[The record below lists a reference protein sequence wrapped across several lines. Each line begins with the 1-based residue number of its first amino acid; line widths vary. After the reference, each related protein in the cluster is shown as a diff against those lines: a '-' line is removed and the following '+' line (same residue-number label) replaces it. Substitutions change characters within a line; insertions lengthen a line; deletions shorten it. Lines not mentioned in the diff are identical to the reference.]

1 MAGSGASQLAALFEE
16 LYREV
21 MARRRAVAEATF
33 ESAGDPRLG
42 AAQAATVWQGLL
54 TRLEQQALEVRRT
67 SGDFGAELYR
77 EAQYVMAAL
86 ADEVFLNLDWA
97 GRAGWQAQLLESKL
111 FGSHRAGDEIFVR
124 LDRLLQN
131 QDPAFRSLGEV
142 YLSALTLGFQ
152 GRYRG
157 RPDAEEVLAV
167 YRQRLYRFLAERDP
181 VVFAGKQRL
190 AAAAYGATLNQ
201 GEATRLP
208 YTRRVVYLLAA
219 GLVLWALITWPLW
232 NRLTGDLTPTLEQI
246 LALP

>member
-1 MAGSGASQLAALFEE
+1 MASSGASQLAALFEQF
-16 LYREV
+16 YRDLLE
-21 MARRRAVAEATF
+21 RRRAVAESGF
-33 ESAGDPRLG
+33 EAAGDPQRG

-54 TRLEQQALEVRRT
+54 TRLEQQALEVRHS
-67 SGDFGAELYR
+67 SGDFAAELFR

-86 ADEVFLNLDWA
+86 ADEIFLNLDWA

-111 FGSHRAGDEIFVR
+111 FGSHRAGDEVFAR

-142 YLSALTLGFQ
+142 YLAALSLGFQ

-157 RPDAEEVLAV
+157 RPDAEEVLRA
-167 YRQRLYRFLAERDP
+167 YRQRLYRFLAEREP

-190 AAAAYGATLNQ
+190 AAAAYGATLSQ
-201 GEATRLP
+201 ATVTRLP
-208 YTRRVVYLLAA
+208 HTRRVIWLLLAGIA
-219 GLVLWALITWPLW
+219 VWVLLTWPVW
-232 NRLTGDLTPTLEQI
+232 NRLTGDLEPTLDEI

>member
-21 MARRRAVAEATF
+21 MARRREVAEATF
-33 ESAGDPRLG
+33 ETAGDPRLA

-54 TRLEQQALEVRRT
+54 TRLEQQALEVRRS

-86 ADEVFLNLDWA
+86 ADEIFLNLDWA

-111 FGSHRAGDEIFVR
+111 FGSHRAGDEVFAR

-131 QDPAFRSLGEV
+131 QDPAFRTLGEV

-157 RPDAEEVLAV
+157 RPDAEEVLGV
-167 YRQRLYRFLAERDP
+167 YRQRLYRFLAERGP

-190 AAAAYGATLNQ
+190 APGAYGATLNQ
-201 GEATRLP
+201 GQVSRLP
-208 YTRRVVYLLAA
+208 HARRLAWLVVLGLGLWVLA
-219 GLVLWALITWPLW
+219 TWPLW
-232 NRLTGDLTPTLEQI
+232 DRLTEELRPTLEQI
-246 LALP
+246 LAVP

>member
-1 MAGSGASQLAALFEE
+1 MAGSGASQLAALFEDF
-16 LYREV
+16 YREV
-21 MARRRAVAEATF
+21 MARRRAVAESTF
-33 ESAGDPRLG
+33 ETAGDPRLG

-54 TRLEQQALEVRRT
+54 TRLEQQALEVRRS
-67 SGDFGAELYR
+67 SGDFGAELFR

-86 ADEVFLNLDWA
+86 ADEIFLNLEWA

-111 FGSHRAGDEIFVR
+111 FGSHRAGDEIFTR

-157 RPDAEEVLAV
+157 RPEAEEVLGV

-181 VVFAGKQRL
+181 VVFSGRQRL
-190 AAAAYGATLNQ
+190 APAAYGATLNQ
-201 GEATRLP
+201 GVRTRLP
-208 YTRRVVYLLAA
+208 YTRRVVWLLFA
-219 GLVLWALITWPLW
+219 GLALWALVTWPLW
-232 NRLTGDLTPTLEQI
+232 NRLTGELVPTLDQ
-246 LALP
+246 LLSLP